1 MIHAN
6 IRESTKNLIFRKAL
20 TESSSPLTGNTAMLL
35 SIDGRVHIRDIEV
48 ETKNWM
54 KKLILVIV
62 VRLGAA
68 ELNPVC
74 WKSTISFIG
83 KFCFRSMFRT

>member
-1 MIHAN
+1 MY
-6 IRESTKNLIFRKAL
+6 
-20 TESSSPLTGNTAMLL
+20 L

-54 KKLILVIV
+54 KTLILVIV

-68 ELNPVC
+68 ELNPV
-74 WKSTISFIG
+74 SIFTHE
-83 KFCFRSMFRT
+83 